1 MYVHFV
7 CVCGVCLCLYQ
18 CMLAISMNK
27 TKKTDALAHAEETF
41 CLVGVQCNAC
51 YAGNLCTKFISIHIY
66 RHAQRGGHD
75 LVGLVVP

>member
-1 MYVHFV
+1 MCV
-7 CVCGVCLCLYQ
+7 CVCACVCVCV
-18 CMLAISMNK
+18 CVVAISMK
-27 TKKTDALAHAEETF
+27 EKKTDALAHAEQTF

-75 LVGLVVP
+75 LVCLVVP